1 MAAERKDPMQ
11 WTRQAFF
18 EASDHVPPS
27 FAAADEYATQLQQP
41 VYRYEAAQTI
51 RALAVPLLEFCRTS
65 AAIQCELGGAGMA
78 EPQRH
83 EWLVFFST
91 AVTATQLKRLID
103 LFNRDKPRDGVL
115 KFIAISEAWPS
126 GQTDI
131 TTLVNYEY
139 GKLTLK
145 DGRTHEFSV
154 WMLEPPPS
162 TLVESPVAERRVPE
176 GSDYLRGREAWFREK
191 FGEHR

>member
-1 MAAERKDPMQ
+1 MQ

-18 EASDHVPPS
+18 EASDHVPS
-27 FAAADEYATQLQQP
+27 YFTAADEYATQLQQP
-41 VYRYEAAQTI
+41 VFRYEAGQTL

-65 AAIQCELGGAGMA
+65 AAIQCELGSAGMA

-83 EWLVFFST
+83 EWIVFFST
-91 AVTATQLKRLID
+91 AVTATHLKQLIA
-103 LFNRDKPRDGVL
+103 LFDRDKPREGIL
-115 KFIAISEAWPS
+115 KFIAISGAWPS

-145 DGRTHEFSV
+145 DGVTHEFSM
-154 WMLEPPPS
+154 WILEPPPS
-162 TLVESPVAERRVPE
+162 TLVESPISEQRVPE

-191 FGEHR
+191 FDQHN